1 VRRGLLLDLGVVP
14 YGAAWE
20 LQRELV
26 ARRRAGRIPDTLI
39 LLEHPPT
46 YTVGR
51 SGTAEHVLLDAA
63 GRGRLGIELFQ
74 VDRGGDATYHGPGQ
88 VVGYPIIDLRPRG
101 GDVHRYLREVED
113 VLLRTLADLGIAGQR
128 DGGYTGVWTAA
139 GKVAQIGVK
148 VSGGVTSHGFAL
160 NVDTIPEHWAGIV
173 PCGLA
178 DRPVVSIGQVLG
190 RTPDLARV
198 RRRLTRHVS
207 AVFGLD
213 LRPPRRETLLVELRR
228 LTASAA

>member
-1 VRRGLLLDLGVVP
+1 MKKGLLLELGVVP
-14 YGAAWE
+14 YGLAWE

-26 ARRRAGRIPDTLI
+26 ARRRAGRLPDTLL

-51 SGTAEHVLLDAA
+51 SGSVAHVLLDEAE
-63 GRGRLGIELFQ
+63 RRRLGIELFE

-88 VVGYPIIDLRPRG
+88 VVGYPIIDLRQRG
-101 GDVHRYLREVED
+101 GDVHRYLREVEEM
-113 VLLRTLADLGIAGQR
+113 LLRTLADLGIEGGR
-128 DGGYTGVWTAA
+128 DGRYTGVWTAA

-173 PCGLA
+173 PCGVA
-178 DRPVVSIGQVLG
+178 ERPVASIAALLG
-190 RTPDLARV
+190 RAPDMAEV
-198 RRRLTRHVS
+198 RRRLAAHAS
-207 AVFGLD
+207 AVFGIE
-213 LRPPRRETLLVELRR
+213 LRPAVPRGLPAELRR
-228 LTASAA
+228 RLVRAA

>member
-1 VRRGLLLDLGVVP
+1 VP
-14 YGAAWE
+14 YGVAWE

-26 ARRRAGRIPDTLI
+26 SRRKAGRIPDTLI

-51 SGTAEHVLLDAA
+51 SGSVENVRLDEA
-63 GRGRLGIELFQ
+63 GRGRLGIELFE

-88 VVGYPIIDLRPRG
+88 VVGYPIVDLPARG
-101 GDVHRYLREVED
+101 GDVHRYLRQVEE
-113 VLLRTLADLGIAGQR
+113 VLLRTLADFGIAGER
-128 DGGYTGVWTAA
+128 DGGYTGVWTTA

-173 PCGLA
+173 PCGIA
-178 DRPVVSIGQVLG
+178 DRPVVSIAQLLG
-190 RTPDLARV
+190 RAPDPAEI
-198 RRRLTRHVS
+198 RRRLVRHAS
-207 AVFGLD
+207 AVLGLE
-213 LRPPRRETLLVELRR
+213 LRPPRSGALLAELRG
-228 LTASAA
+228 LLASAA

>member
-1 VRRGLLLDLGVVP
+1 VKKGLLLELGVVP
-14 YGAAWE
+14 YGLAWE

-26 ARRRAGRIPDTLI
+26 ARRRAGRLPDTLL

-51 SGTAEHVLLDAA
+51 SGSVAHVLLDEAE
-63 GRGRLGIELFQ
+63 RRRLGIELFE

-88 VVGYPIIDLRPRG
+88 VVGYPIIDLRQRG
-101 GDVHRYLREVED
+101 GDVHRYLREVEEM
-113 VLLRTLADLGIAGQR
+113 LLRTLADLGIEGER
-128 DGGYTGVWTAA
+128 DGRYTGVWTAA

-173 PCGLA
+173 PCGVA
-178 DRPVVSIGQVLG
+178 ERPVASIAALLG
-190 RTPDLARV
+190 RAPDMAEV
-198 RRRLTRHVS
+198 RRRLAAHAS
-207 AVFGLD
+207 AVFGIE
-213 LRPPRRETLLVELRR
+213 LRPAVPRGLPAELRR
-228 LTASAA
+228 RLVRAA